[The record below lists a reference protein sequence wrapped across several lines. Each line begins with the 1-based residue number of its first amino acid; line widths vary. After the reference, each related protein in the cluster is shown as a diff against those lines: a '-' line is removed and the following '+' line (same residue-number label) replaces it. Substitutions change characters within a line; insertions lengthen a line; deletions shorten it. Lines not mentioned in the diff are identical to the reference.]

1 MNAKLLSVLLISV
14 LAVCGISIISAD
26 SEAASA
32 GSDEFALQIPDEDSF
47 SEFSIGS
54 FVDFSLEGYRMPSFE
69 CYSYSSVYDSS
80 LFELSYELPSCL
92 SFTDDQHFTGLLDL
106 EPGYYRFVFSGNFFN
121 FYSYNIQVLGDSVQV
136 DFTSP
141 SAVFGLSGASFSYQA
156 ETNLAATFTEAGG
169 TGASWLSVTSA
180 GKVTGTLPTVSDV
193 TSYTYQIK
201 AVSNSDPTNVATQT
215 VTINVYPIAKITAT
229 ATSVACVDGQA
240 ISQITLTGN
249 LDMDFIV
256 LSGTLPEGVTL
267 SESGVISGTP
277 TEDGSFEVVIGG
289 VVSEGPSQSP
299 SIKVSFVVEPG
310 LTISVGGPA
319 SGYTAGD
326 SISLSLT
333 SSVSNTKWTLSGT
346 GASFL
351 AVSGSSI
358 VGSVPATYEE
368 VTEISLTI
376 KATTTN
382 GQTASK
388 TISFTVEPVL
398 TFTTIPTIS
407 CIVNPVYEYDDA
419 GNPIIPEASL
429 LAQMLPA
436 SADMAVETTAV
447 EAVFTG
453 TNAKAVVWDWGDGTT
468 SEGPKAQH
476 AYSEPGVYT
485 VTLSAANDAGENS
498 ESFTVAVGNPEP
510 DLVVV
515 AAIGILAVLA
525 VYLVYRLVA
534 GNGRKR
540 RR

>member
-14 LAVCGISIISAD
+14 LAVCGISIIAVDSDAAD
-26 SEAASA
+26 PGTAE
-32 GSDEFALQIPDEDSF
+32 SDPIVIVGVVGQ
-47 SEFSIGS
+47 
-54 FVDFSLEGYRMPSFE
+54 
-69 CYSYSSVYDSS
+69 
-80 LFELSYELPSCL
+80 ELSYNTQYGSLGSTAMTVKSGDLPPGIELMR
-92 SFTDDQHFTGLLDL
+92 TGFMNSGPFYFKGTPTEAGYFDVVCTNETRDWYFRFEISGDASDL
-106 EPGYYRFVFSGNFFN
+106 
-121 FYSYNIQVLGDSVQV
+121 

-141 SAVFGLSGASFSYQA
+141 SAVSGLSGASFSYQA

-180 GKVTGTLPTVSDV
+180 GKVTGTLPSVIDV

-201 AVSNSDPTNVATQT
+201 AVSDTDPTNTVTQT
-215 VTINVYPIAKITAT
+215 VTIHVYPIAKITAS

-256 LSGTLPEGVTL
+256 WSGSLPEGVTL

-277 TEDGSFEVVIGG
+277 TEDGSFEVTIGG

-376 KATTTN
+376 RATTTN
-382 GQTASK
+382 GQSASK

-429 LAQMLPA
+429 LAQMLPS

-515 AAIGILAVLA
+515 AAIGILAILA

-534 GNGRKR
+534 GNGKKR
-540 RR
+540 GR

>member
-14 LAVCGISIISAD
+14 LAVCGISMIAAD
-26 SEAASA
+26 SDAADSGTA
-32 GSDEFALQIPDEDSF
+32 ESDPTIVVGSVGQLLNYDTGIT
-47 SEFSIGS
+47 
-54 FVDFSLEGYRMPSFE
+54 PSFG
-69 CYSYSSVYDSS
+69 YAWNLVSG
-80 LFELSYELPSCL
+80 ELPSGVSL
-92 SFTDDQHFTGLLDL
+92 SRSGFLGSGPYSFYGTPTEAGFFDVTYQAGAETSSEFHYFRFEISGDASDLD
-106 EPGYYRFVFSGNFFN
+106 FV
-121 FYSYNIQVLGDSVQV
+121 
-136 DFTSP
+136 SP
-141 SAVFGLSGASFSYQA
+141 AAVSGLSGASFTYQA

-180 GKVTGTLPTVSDV
+180 GKVTGTLPTVTDM

-201 AVSNSDPTNVATQT
+201 AVSNTDPTNTVTQT
-215 VTINVYPIAKITAT
+215 VTLHVYPIAKITAS

-256 LSGTLPEGVTL
+256 WSGSLPEGVTL

-277 TEDGSFEVVIGG
+277 TEDGSFEVTIGG

-333 SSVSNTKWTLSGT
+333 SSVSNTKWTLSGS

-368 VTEISLTI
+368 VTEISLMI

-382 GQTASK
+382 GQSASK

-398 TFTTIPTIS
+398 TFTTVPTIS

-534 GNGRKR
+534 GNGKKR